1 MSRLSRSGSAVLGL
15 FVSVSLVLGGC
26 NSAALPELTD
36 PTAII
41 TAALKATEGA
51 KSVHLDLTVEGSI
64 NADLFGTG
72 DAGAAVTLTGT
83 SLAADVDM
91 TGGNMHATFAI
102 PALLG
107 LTGELI
113 QIGTTSYVKTSLGG
127 PLFEV
132 TEDST
137 GELPIDPANPTA
149 IVDGLGDFLL
159 NDAVNPVK
167 GEDVECGSAKCY
179 AVTIELTP
187 EVLAALD
194 PTGAAAE
201 ELPIDLSTGTA
212 TITVRVDKN
221 TYRLAGISIVAA
233 AGDQGSLT
241 LEFTLSKWDEALTIA
256 APPADQL
263 APAS

>member
-1 MSRLSRSGSAVLGL
+1 MSRISRPLSAALGTVAL
-15 FVSVSLVLGGC
+15 ALVLSACG
-26 NSAALPELTD
+26 SAALPELTD
-36 PTAII
+36 PNAII
-41 TAALKATEGA
+41 TAALKATETA
-51 KSVHLDLTVEGSI
+51 KSVHLDATVDGSI
-64 NADLFGTG
+64 KADLFGTG
-72 DAGAAVTLTGT
+72 NTGSSFALTGT
-83 SLAADVDM
+83 TASADLDIA
-91 TGGNMHATFAI
+91 GGNMHATFAV

-113 QIGTTSYVKTSLGG
+113 QIGTTSYMKTSLGG

-159 NDAVNPVK
+159 NDAFNPVK

-179 AVTIELTP
+179 TVTIEITP
-187 EVLAALD
+187 EALAALD
-194 PTGAAAE
+194 PTGVPAE
-201 ELPIDLSTGTA
+201 ELPFDLSTGTA
-212 TITVRVDKN
+212 TITVRVDKD
-221 TYRLAGISIVAA
+221 TYRLAGISVVAA

-241 LEFTLSKWDEALTIA
+241 LELTLSKWDETLTIA